1 MLRRLAF
8 SILPAVLVVLF
19 VGCGDTHPAQVIKN
33 DSAGTNAVAP
43 KESVNV
49 VAEDAPGLKEL
60 DEADRELSKKQKL
73 CPISGESLGS
83 MGPPVKMTVK
93 GRVIFLCCSGC
104 VADVKKDEDGTLKKV
119 DALLAK
125 K

>member
-1 MLRRLAF
+1 MLRRIAF
-8 SILPAVLVVLF
+8 SILPAFLAVLVA
-19 VGCGDTHPAQVIKN
+19 GCGDTHPAQVTTN
-33 DSAGTNAVAP
+33 NSAGTNAVAP
-43 KESVNV
+43 KESANA

-60 DEADRELSKKQKL
+60 DEADRELAKKQKV

-83 MGPPVKMTVK
+83 MGKPDKMTVK
-93 GRVIFLCCSGC
+93 SRVIFLCCRGC
-104 VADVKKDEDGTLKKV
+104 EAEVKKDEDGTLKKV